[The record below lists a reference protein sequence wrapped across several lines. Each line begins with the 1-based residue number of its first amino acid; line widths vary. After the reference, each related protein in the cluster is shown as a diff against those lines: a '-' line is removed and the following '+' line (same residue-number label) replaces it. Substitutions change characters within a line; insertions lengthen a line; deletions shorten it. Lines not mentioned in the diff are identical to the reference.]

1 METRPLG
8 SSGLKASVVGLGCN
22 NFGMRIQLE
31 ETRVVIDAALDAGIN
46 FFDTADLYG
55 FGVSEDLI
63 GQILGSRRKDVVLAT
78 KFGGIAKVKKT
89 GEKWGSRAYIMDCV
103 EASLKRLQT
112 DWIDVYQMHY
122 PDKTTAIDETL
133 ETLDELVRQ
142 GKIRAIGHSNF
153 TGAMIDESED
163 KATAGKF
170 ARFDT
175 AQNEWSLLKREA
187 EDDAVPACDKHQLGQ
202 LPYFPLANGLLTGKY
217 KRGEAFAP
225 DTRLGALEMFQGWAT
240 DDNFSKVEALQTFV
254 EERGHTLLELAFSWL
269 AAQPCVASV
278 IAGATKPEQ
287 VHANA
292 AAADWKLSAE
302 ELKEIDAL
310 VPRG

>member
-8 SSGLKASVVGLGCN
+8 SSGLNASIVGLGCN

-31 ETRVVIDAALDAGIN
+31 ETRAVIHAALDAGIN

-55 FGVSEDLI
+55 FGVSEDMI
-63 GQILGSRRKDVVLAT
+63 GQILGSRRKDVVLAS

-112 DWIDVYQMHY
+112 DRIDVYQMHY
-122 PDKTTAIDETL
+122 PDDKTPIEDTL

-153 TGAMIDESED
+153 TSAMIDESEGIS
-163 KATAGKF
+163 ATRGF

-175 AQNEWSLLKREA
+175 AQNEWSLLKREV
-187 EDDAVPACDKHQLGQ
+187 EDDAIPACDKYTLGQ

-217 KRGEAFAP
+217 KKGEAFDP

-240 DDNFSKVEALQTFV
+240 DENFAKVEALQTFV
-254 EERGHTLLELAFSWL
+254 ENRGHTLLELAFSWL
-269 AAQPCVASV
+269 ASQPCVASV
-278 IAGATKPEQ
+278 IAGATKPAQ
-287 VHANA
+287 VYANA
-292 AAADWKLSAE
+292 AGADWKLSAE
-302 ELKEIDAL
+302 DLNEIDTL